1 MNGSITI
8 NGQERN
14 LSQFRKLS
22 CYIMQDNQ
30 LHANLT
36 VEEAMHVAS
45 NLKLGKDMK
54 KDEKQEVVSS
64 WAYYKQLCQIE
75 KTSRNVITCI
85 NQGIDERILLDWI
98 LKRIGCSDSSGW
110 GCGQWWGLVNM
121 VMNCQDLLKRRHFVT
136 SGIMRSPSCLYV
148 LLPLPPFKSVD
159 WIWQNSI
166 LILYHLMPSQFHP
179 F

>member
-36 VEEAMHVAS
+36 VEEAMCVAS
-45 NLKLGKDMK
+45 NLKLGKEMN

-64 WAYYKQLCQIE
+64 GTYCKQLYQI
-75 KTSRNVITCI
+75 KKSD
-85 NQGIDERILLDWI
+85 QSLD
-98 LKRIGCSDSSGW
+98 KPMDR
-110 GCGQWWGLVNM
+110 
-121 VMNCQDLLKRRHFVT
+121 
-136 SGIMRSPSCLYV
+136 
-148 LLPLPPFKSVD
+148 
-159 WIWQNSI
+159 
-166 LILYHLMPSQFHP
+166 
-179 F
+179 

>member
-54 KDEKQEVVSS
+54 KDEKQEVVSCRKY
-64 WAYYKQLCQIE
+64 W
-75 KTSRNVITCI
+75 
-85 NQGIDERILLDWI
+85 
-98 LKRIGCSDSSGW
+98 
-110 GCGQWWGLVNM
+110 
-121 VMNCQDLLKRRHFVT
+121 
-136 SGIMRSPSCLYV
+136 
-148 LLPLPPFKSVD
+148 
-159 WIWQNSI
+159 
-166 LILYHLMPSQFHP
+166 
-179 F
+179 